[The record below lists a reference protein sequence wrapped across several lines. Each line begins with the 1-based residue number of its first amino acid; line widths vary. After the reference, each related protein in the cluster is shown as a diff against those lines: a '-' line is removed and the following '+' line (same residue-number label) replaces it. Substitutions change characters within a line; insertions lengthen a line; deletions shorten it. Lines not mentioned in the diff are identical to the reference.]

1 MILMRYFGPTGAAYA
16 CAETAV
22 RQFIATTQ
30 LPFLPTPMGKGV
42 VSDAHKLCVAA
53 ARSRYVSD
61 VISTHIIF
69 IGHTLVNY
77 LYTLYTDECTDK
89 QVGYSQ
95 DSLYRLRS

>member
-61 VISTHIIF
+61 VISTHIIL

-77 LYTLYTDECTDK
+77 LYTCTLYMTNSMLHLCTVYL
-89 QVGYSQ
+89 QVIV
-95 DSLYRLRS
+95 